1 MPPRPIKLSELTR
14 KSSISGDI
22 GADIGELFQ
31 RDDQTS
37 MTEMSDA
44 AWNKRRNA
52 AKEKTLKKQIETQ
65 KAALEDVKEQL
76 DDKVLDQLLDEK
88 PEHAEVVE
96 EIKVLKALL
105 DETTIETEDDSK
117 VARNALHKLHR
128 KMSDLPILSQEQIEQ
143 LENLQHDE
151 HDEDDHGELVAEH
164 VRSDDEHHE
173 D

>member
-1 MPPRPIKLSELTR
+1 M
-14 KSSISGDI
+14 
-22 GADIGELFQ
+22 
-31 RDDQTS
+31 
-37 MTEMSDA
+37 
-44 AWNKRRNA
+44 
-52 AKEKTLKKQIETQ
+52 
-65 KAALEDVKEQL
+65 
-76 DDKVLDQLLDEK
+76 LDQLLDEK

-151 HDEDDHGELVAEH
+151 HDEDDHGELVAEN